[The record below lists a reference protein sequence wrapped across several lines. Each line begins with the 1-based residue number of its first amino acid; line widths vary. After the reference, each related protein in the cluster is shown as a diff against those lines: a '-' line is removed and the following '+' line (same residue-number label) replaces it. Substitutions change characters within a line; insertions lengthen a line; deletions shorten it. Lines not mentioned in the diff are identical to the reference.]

1 MQLAYANYYGR
12 KNVRKK
18 LCCGIQYK
26 IPIFGG
32 KKPAGRLDPRTKL
45 LYWLTA
51 MTVVSS
57 ASNPLVYAVS
67 AAVFA
72 MMLFD
77 GFAALSLC
85 GAGIISLLL
94 LLDKL
99 FPDTVMSFLAVYF
112 PRLLSAGMVFW
123 TLIDRDEAARTV
135 AALRKCHIPE
145 RIIMICSVVLRF
157 FPTLSE
163 NMKLMNRS
171 IETRCAFSSTL

>member
-1 MQLAYANYYGR
+1 M
-12 KNVRKK
+12 
-18 LCCGIQYK
+18 
-26 IPIFGG
+26 
-32 KKPAGRLDPRTKL
+32 
-45 LYWLTA
+45 
-51 MTVVSS
+51 
-57 ASNPLVYAVS
+57 VS

-85 GAGIISLLL
+85 GAGIFSLLL

-163 NMKLMNRS
+163 DMKGYEAYEPFDRNEMRFFIGVTEAESLSRIYRDTYRS
-171 IETRCAFSSTL
+171 KYCICCRALLPRLS